1 MYRGLDQEKLSALK
15 KDIERLAEEVE
26 TPDGSS
32 VQAISIPGLETAAK
46 SQDVP
51 RRRAEIVALDLD
63 ICPIRYIR
71 NIGTLGIEGQKK
83 LLQSRVSVVGVG
95 GLGGTAAMELARA
108 GVGELVLIDGDVFS
122 EDNLNR
128 QEFSDENVI
137 QSPKVEVAR
146 KKIEEVNGAVD
157 VTTVE
162 KVVDELDLRVELTGS
177 DAALDALD
185 NISGRFALQRA
196 AQKHGI
202 PLVHGSV
209 AGFVGQVS
217 TILSQDPGLEAIYG
231 PEKDAPD
238 KGIELKV
245 GTPPGVVGAVA
256 SIQVVEVLKILTGIG
271 QTYHRKLLFMDFEKA
286 IFETMTL

>member
-1 MYRGLDQEKLSALK
+1 MYGGLDQEKLDALK
-15 KDIERLAEEVE
+15 KDIEQLAHVVE

-32 VQAISIPGLETAAK
+32 VKAIGIAGLEKAAK
-46 SQDVP
+46 SQDVT
-51 RRRAEIVALDLD
+51 RRRAEIIALDLG
-63 ICPIRYIR
+63 ICPIRYMR

-83 LLQSRVSVVGVG
+83 LLLSRVSVVGVG
-95 GLGGTAAMELARA
+95 GLGGSAAIELARA

-137 QSPKVEVAR
+137 NSPKVEVAR
-146 KKIEEVNGAVD
+146 KRIEEVNGAVD

-162 KVVDELDLRVELTGS
+162 KVVDEFELRVVLTGS

-209 AGFVGQVS
+209 AGFIGQVS
-217 TILSQDPGLEAIYG
+217 TILSQDPGLTAIYG
-231 PEKDAPD
+231 PEEDAPD
-238 KGIELKV
+238 RGIELQV
-245 GTPPGVVGAVA
+245 GTPPGVVDAVA
-256 SIQVVEVLKILTGIG
+256 SIQVIEVLKILTGIG